1 MLDFICVS
9 VNNWEKRKARKQQF
23 MLHLSLRGDVG
34 KVFYI
39 EPPLNL
45 ARVIVFP
52 FLELKDRENR
62 QRWIRALLFKPA
74 RISDKLFVFTPL
86 FIVPFSF
93 KAQTLYNFNLYIA
106 YFFISRVLCKRNLNR
121 TVLWLYHPFHSPLI
135 NWFKKNIC
143 VCFDWAEEWSE
154 YFHELSWRRKK
165 LVIKL
170 ENEII
175 RKADLVFTVS
185 RDLLARAKE
194 LNENSFHIFDGTV
207 PELFKND
214 SFAVPEDMRNLVRPV
229 IGYSGTI
236 YTRMD
241 VDLLLKLSRAFFN
254 CSFVFVGEVL
264 KLNSID
270 ISGLKKQ
277 PNIYILG
284 AKEYNLLPGYLMNFD
299 VCIIPYLQNPVTAVP
314 TKIYD
319 YLAAGKP
326 VVSTAFSEA
335 EIFKDLIYI
344 AHSHDEFIFML
355 KAALSNKD
363 PILAQKRIA
372 AAGMNTW
379 ALRVESIMDRVLDKI
394 KERRLGR

>member
-1 MLDFICVS
+1 MPDFICVS

-23 MLHLSLRGDVG
+23 MLHLSLRNDVG

-45 ARVIVFP
+45 ARLIMFP
-52 FLELKDRENR
+52 FQELKDHENR
-62 QRWIRALLFKPA
+62 QRWLRALLFKPA

-86 FIVPFSF
+86 FIIPFSF
-93 KAQTLYNFNLYIA
+93 KVQVLYNFNLYII
-106 YFFISRVLCKRNLNR
+106 FLCVRRVLDKFSFNNI
-121 TVLWLYHPFHSPLI
+121 VLWLYHPFDLPLI
-135 NWFKKNIC
+135 DWFKENIC

-154 YFHELSWRRKK
+154 FFNELTRRKK
-165 LVIKL
+165 KL
-170 ENEII
+170 IVNLQNEII

-185 RDLLARAKE
+185 QDLLERAKKI
-194 LNENSFHIFDGTV
+194 NDNSFHVFDGTV
-207 PELFKND
+207 PELFKNN

-241 VDLLLKLSRAFFN
+241 VDLLLELSRVFFN

-264 KLNSID
+264 KLNPIN
-270 ISGLKKQ
+270 IAVLKKQ
-277 PNIYILG
+277 PNVYFLG
-284 AKEYNLLPGYLMNFD
+284 AKEYNSLPAYLMNFD

-319 YLAAGKP
+319 YLATGKP

-335 EIFKDLIYI
+335 ELFKDLIYI
-344 AHSHDEFIFML
+344 AHNHDEFIFML
-355 KAALSNKD
+355 KDALLKED
-363 PILAQKRIA
+363 PILAQKRITA
-372 AAGMNTW
+372 ACLNTW
-379 ALRVESIMDRVLDKI
+379 ALRVENIMDQVLNIIEK
-394 KERRLGR
+394 RRSR